1 MEFKPEQLS
10 GEQIYAGRQLFGI
23 PARDR
28 TSPTPPPY
36 LSSGLPGW
44 ISFR

>member
-23 PARDR
+23 P
-28 TSPTPPPY
+28 PY